1 MAGEEICGD
10 IVVDFTSGNTQSEGE
25 TASSHHD
32 SNETRAAMT
41 FSRCHN
47 PPPGTESLDYDL
59 HESPMIM
66 QFVNNQQLALS
77 KGNCLLRFLGHSSL
91 WRQNGRG
98 IIRWLII
105 CVAGLS
111 TGFVASMI
119 DLGLTQFQKLEF
131 LLLRSTIDASD
142 DWVPTYFVFL
152 AFRLSLASVAGF
164 CVCFVEPL
172 AAGSGIPE
180 IKSFLNGIHMP
191 RMLDIKTLVAKAFG
205 VMFSVG
211 AGLPCGKEG
220 PMIHSGA
227 ICGSLTSRV
236 FWTNR
241 LRPINMDKEQRDLVT
256 AGAAAGV
263 SAAFSAPVGGFRICA
278 VANHWVPHPRGYCF
292 LLVDAFAALLSSL
305 GFVVSLHTAVCA
317 AAPEPE
323 AMWGEHVVLVVHLEE
338 GDFIADVGLGEG
350 SRSPVRLE
358 EAAWTEDG
366 FEFSLKCRSG
376 GEWRFENPIN
386 ATGCLP
392 GYAFD
397 VSTSAPNFEEFE
409 AFHEFYWAHPDSP
422 YVIGPAFCHRK
433 TKGQGIFSL
442 HACTLRRTHPELPGG
457 KEILAVASCKEE
469 WFRIVNDVFFMP
481 FEDWDDHQK
490 QQLWDLVLAQHN
502 SHGRV
507 LFAIEEGA
515 THMSVDIMLK
525 TFVAAACAA
534 LVVRFFHGGFDT
546 GLWGMLGSAVPL
558 EFGALPDLQYAI
570 WELPLFALLGILGG
584 LMGALY
590 NWLNVKITRVRMRF
604 IGPTGWRR
612 WSEVLFLTFV
622 VSSIKFM
629 VPVLL
634 MDGVSNVFGS
644 VKHTLWWN
652 DQAEAVKAIFH
663 KEMLASDMAILGTV
677 QFFIA
682 CWTYGA
688 GVPSGLFLPSLYLGA
703 AWGKLLGMGFYYAG
717 LLRHI
722 SDADK
727 YAFVGSAAALSGL
740 GRITISLSVIVM
752 ECTINNQFG
761 VPLFLAT
768 MLAKWVGQ
776 IFNEGIYDLHLELK
790 HVPLLEPMGGKE
802 LLDLRAMDIMAR
814 DIKTLPPT
822 APVKQLVGLL
832 QDESHNHHGFPIID
846 MSSGV
851 FLGLIR
857 RSELLHILE
866 RGLPC
871 LASHLLFS

>member
-1 MAGEEICGD
+1 
-10 IVVDFTSGNTQSEGE
+10 
-25 TASSHHD
+25 
-32 SNETRAAMT
+32 
-41 FSRCHN
+41 
-47 PPPGTESLDYDL
+47 
-59 HESPMIM
+59 MIM
-66 QFVNNQQLALS
+66 QFVNNQQMALTQ
-77 KGNCLLRFLGHSSL
+77 GNCFLRSLGQSSL

-105 CVAGLS
+105 CLAGLS

-119 DLGLTQFQKLEF
+119 DLGLGYFQKLEF
-131 LLLRSTIDASD
+131 FLLKSSIKASD
-142 DWVPTYFVFL
+142 HWAPTYFVFL
-152 AFRLSLASVAGF
+152 AFRMVLASVAGF

-191 RMLDIKTLVAKAFG
+191 RMLDVKTLLAKAVG

-263 SAAFSAPVGGFRICA
+263 SAAFSAPVGG
-278 VANHWVPHPRGYCF
+278 
-292 LLVDAFAALLSSL
+292 
-305 GFVVSLHTAVCA
+305 
-317 AAPEPE
+317 
-323 AMWGEHVVLVVHLEE
+323 
-338 GDFIADVGLGEG
+338 
-350 SRSPVRLE
+350 
-358 EAAWTEDG
+358 
-366 FEFSLKCRSG
+366 
-376 GEWRFENPIN
+376 
-386 ATGCLP
+386 
-392 GYAFD
+392 
-397 VSTSAPNFEEFE
+397 
-409 AFHEFYWAHPDSP
+409 
-422 YVIGPAFCHRK
+422 
-433 TKGQGIFSL
+433 
-442 HACTLRRTHPELPGG
+442 
-457 KEILAVASCKEE
+457 
-469 WFRIVNDVFFMP
+469 
-481 FEDWDDHQK
+481 
-490 QQLWDLVLAQHN
+490 
-502 SHGRV
+502 V

-534 LVVRFFHGGFDT
+534 LVVRFFHSGFDT

-558 EFGALPDLQYAI
+558 EFGALPDLRYSI
-570 WELPLFALLGILGG
+570 WELPLFALVGILGG

-590 NWLNVKITRVRMRF
+590 NWLNVKLTRVRMRF

-612 WSEVLFLTFV
+612 WFEVLVLTFV
-622 VSSIKFM
+622 VSTIKFL
-629 VPVLL
+629 VPVVL
-634 MDGVSNVFGS
+634 MDGVGNVFGS
-644 VKHTLWWN
+644 VKQTLWWSE
-652 DQAEAVKAIFH
+652 QAQGVKAIFH
-663 KEMLASDMAILGTV
+663 QEMMVSDMAILGTV

-717 LLRHI
+717 MLHHI

-776 IFNEGIYDLHLELK
+776 LFNEGIYDLHLELK

-814 DIKTLPPT
+814 EVKTLPAC
-822 APVKQLVGLL
+822 APVKQLVGFL

-846 MSSGV
+846 MPSGV

-857 RSELLHILE
+857 RSELLHVLE
-866 RGLPC
+866 RGKKFDFYANRQGAFGDQKDLVHPMVYKLSPDEILNQISEEDLDKQVNLIPYMNRAAYTVPHKASVLRCFAIFRSIGLRHLPV
-871 LASHLLFS
+871 LDEQSRIRGMITRKDLLLEHLHEKKWDVFASDVDDDSEDEESG

>member
-1 MAGEEICGD
+1 
-10 IVVDFTSGNTQSEGE
+10 
-25 TASSHHD
+25 
-32 SNETRAAMT
+32 MT
-41 FSRCHN
+41 FSRCHS

-66 QFVNNQQLALS
+66 QFVNNQQMALS
-77 KGNCLLRFLGHSSL
+77 QGNCFLRTLGQSSL

-105 CVAGLS
+105 CLAGLS

-119 DLGLTQFQKLEF
+119 DLGLGYFQKLEF
-131 LLLRSTIDASD
+131 FLLKSSIKASD
-142 DWVPTYFVFL
+142 HWASTYFVFL
-152 AFRLSLASVAGF
+152 AFRMVLASVAGF

-191 RMLDIKTLVAKAFG
+191 RMLDVKTLVAKAVG

-263 SAAFSAPVGGFRICA
+263 SAAFSAPVGG
-278 VANHWVPHPRGYCF
+278 
-292 LLVDAFAALLSSL
+292 
-305 GFVVSLHTAVCA
+305 
-317 AAPEPE
+317 
-323 AMWGEHVVLVVHLEE
+323 
-338 GDFIADVGLGEG
+338 
-350 SRSPVRLE
+350 
-358 EAAWTEDG
+358 
-366 FEFSLKCRSG
+366 
-376 GEWRFENPIN
+376 
-386 ATGCLP
+386 
-392 GYAFD
+392 
-397 VSTSAPNFEEFE
+397 
-409 AFHEFYWAHPDSP
+409 
-422 YVIGPAFCHRK
+422 
-433 TKGQGIFSL
+433 
-442 HACTLRRTHPELPGG
+442 
-457 KEILAVASCKEE
+457 
-469 WFRIVNDVFFMP
+469 
-481 FEDWDDHQK
+481 
-490 QQLWDLVLAQHN
+490 
-502 SHGRV
+502 V

-534 LVVRFFHGGFDT
+534 LVVRFFHSGFDT

-558 EFGALPDLQYAI
+558 EFGALPDLRYSI
-570 WELPLFALLGILGG
+570 WELPLFALVGILGG

-590 NWLNVKITRVRMRF
+590 NWLNVKLTRVRMRF

-612 WSEVLFLTFV
+612 WFEVLVLTFV
-622 VSSIKFM
+622 VSTIKFL
-629 VPVLL
+629 VPVVL
-634 MDGVSNVFGS
+634 MDGVGNVFGS
-644 VKHTLWWN
+644 VKQTLWWSE
-652 DQAEAVKAIFH
+652 QAEGVKAIFH
-663 KEMLASDMAILGTV
+663 QEMTVSDMAILGTV

-717 LLRHI
+717 MLHHI

-776 IFNEGIYDLHLELK
+776 LFNEGIYDLHLELK

-814 DIKTLPPT
+814 EVKTLPAC

-846 MSSGV
+846 MPSGV

-857 RSELLHILE
+857 RSELLHVLE
-866 RGLPC
+866 RGKKFNFYANRQGAFGDQKDLVHPMVYKLSPDEILNQISEEDLDKQAPIEMKEPGRPLSGEGGSNQSQSC
-871 LASHLLFS
+871 VFKIRDAAWGSRQDFSEDLR